1 MKYNQNYL
9 TSATLFTMSGVTRL
23 DIRVTDIANGEIVAS
38 AGADEGSL
46 KTIHQTAIDEI
57 QGKLADLKISGV
69 ILPSVKQLKEGE
81 ITLIPSKPQAGSII
95 SSDLSLLNPASI
107 LENEINKLSTAKNIP
122 TEETVLS
129 SETAKSTVSES
140 STNLKSLPI
149 ENSVEVPKSVEP
161 KSAESEVRSTPI
173 QTVKSEQ
180 AETVKIVTVP
190 VKSEPVETVKIV
202 TVPFEVDRI
211 APLAATVATSGNVAQ
226 AAVSPITTTNIT
238 SNTVNKIGESIAT
251 ATEKEITKALLESIN
266 FASKITE
273 VSQNSTNSIIKDG
286 STLLKELNSAKETSQ
301 KSIIEKVTSPED
313 LILSSFGSVD
323 FTQGLIKEG
332 VKFVGADN
340 ILKAANEKRESLTG
354 AAESAKD
361 KISSEIA
368 SLKTSKLADSN
379 SVKQLLTPD
388 KTLERSVSKLTKD
401 LPESINNLN
410 SSFSNFSPQSSSTTN
425 VTNEGAK
432 IDQSSTV
439 NSMQPN
445 NRQVVQP
452 DTTSQQA
459 NSETGMN
466 QSEFYMQAIYA
477 ALMSGKIR
485 VKLEQL

>member
-1 MKYNQNYL
+1 VKYNQNYL
-9 TSATLFTMSGVTRL
+9 TSATLFTEAGITRL

-38 AGADEGSL
+38 AGANEGSL

-57 QGKLADLKISGV
+57 RDKLDELKIVGV

-81 ITLIPSKPQAGSII
+81 IRLFPSKPQAGSII
-95 SSDLSLLNPASI
+95 SSDLSLLTPASI
-107 LENEINKLSTAKNIP
+107 LENEINKLSTPKNIP

-140 STNLKSLPI
+140 STSLKSLPI
-149 ENSVEVPKSVEP
+149 ENSVEVPKTTEA

-173 QTVKSEQ
+173 PTVKPEPVES
-180 AETVKIVTVP
+180 VKIVTVP
-190 VKSEPVETVKIV
+190 VEVE
-202 TVPFEVDRI
+202 RA
-211 APLAATVATSGNVAQ
+211 APLAATVATSGNVTQ

-238 SNTVNKIGESIAT
+238 SNTVNKTGESIAT
-251 ATEKEITKALLESIN
+251 ATEKEITKALLESTN
-266 FASKITE
+266 SVSKTTD
-273 VSQNSTNSIIKDG
+273 VSQKSTNSIIKDG
-286 STLLKELNSAKETSQ
+286 STLLKELSSTKETSQ
-301 KSIIEKVTSPED
+301 KSTIEKVTSPED

-323 FTQGLIKEG
+323 FMQGLIKEG
-332 VKFVGADN
+332 VKFSGSDN
-340 ILKAANEKRESLTG
+340 ILKAANEKKESLASG
-354 AAESAKD
+354 VESGNS
-361 KISSEIA
+361 KISSEVA

-388 KTLERSVSKLTKD
+388 KTLERSVRKLTKD

-410 SSFSNFSPQSSSTTN
+410 SSFSNFSPQSSSTAT

-445 NRQVVQP
+445 NRQVSQP
-452 DTTSQQA
+452 ETASPQA
-459 NSETGMN
+459 NSQTGMN
-466 QSEFYMQAIYA
+466 QSDFYMQAIYA

>member
-9 TSATLFTMSGVTRL
+9 TSATLFTEAGITRL

-38 AGADEGSL
+38 AGANEGSL

-57 QGKLADLKISGV
+57 RDKLDELKIVGV
-69 ILPSVKQLKEGE
+69 ILPSVKQLKEGD
-81 ITLIPSKPQAGSII
+81 ITLLPSKPQAGSII
-95 SSDLSLLNPASI
+95 SSDLSSLTPASI
-107 LENEINKLSTAKNIP
+107 LENEINKLATPKNIP

-140 STNLKSLPI
+140 STSLKSLPI
-149 ENSVEVPKSVEP
+149 ENSVEVPKTTEA

-173 QTVKSEQ
+173 PT
-180 AETVKIVTVP
+180 INP
-190 VKSEPVETVKIV
+190 EPVEKAV
-202 TVPFEVDRI
+202 
-211 APLAATVATSGNVAQ
+211 PLAATVATSGNVAQ

-251 ATEKEITKALLESIN
+251 ATEKEITKALLESTN
-266 FASKITE
+266 SVSKTTG
-273 VSQNSTNSIIKDG
+273 VSQKSTNSIIKDG
-286 STLLKELNSAKETSQ
+286 STLLKELSSTKETSQ
-301 KSIIEKVTSPED
+301 KSTIEKVTSPED

-323 FTQGLIKEG
+323 FMQGLIKEG
-332 VKFVGADN
+332 VKFSGSDN
-340 ILKAANEKRESLTG
+340 ILKAANEKKESLASG
-354 AAESAKD
+354 VESGNS
-361 KISSEIA
+361 KISSEVA

-388 KTLERSVSKLTKD
+388 KTLERSVRKLTKD

-410 SSFSNFSPQSSSTTN
+410 SSFSNFSPQSSSTST

-445 NRQVVQP
+445 NRQVSQP
-452 DTTSQQA
+452 ETASPQA
-459 NSETGMN
+459 NSQTGMN
-466 QSEFYMQAIYA
+466 QSDFYMQAIYA